1 MWFSEAGRGALAGA
15 LALGLTGCGFEPMY
29 DEGAPA
35 AEMLGRIAVGPVE
48 GAPAFEMRERLTE
61 RLGGGADAD
70 FVLDVDLD
78 LRRTG
83 VALTQ
88 QNVTTRF
95 NIIGTAEF
103 ALRPAAGGAAVV
115 TGQVRSITGY
125 SAPDSETASAF
136 ASLSAERDAESRLA
150 RTLADQI
157 VLRLALR
164 AEELEP

>member
-1 MWFSEAGRGALAGA
+1 MWFSEAGRAILAGA
-15 LALGLTGCGFEPMY
+15 LVFGLAGCGFEPMY
-29 DEGAPA
+29 GEGAPA
-35 AEMLGRIAVGPVE
+35 ARMLGRIAVGPVE

-61 RLGGGADAD
+61 RLGAGDGADLI
-70 FVLDVDLD
+70 LDVDLD
-78 LRRTG
+78 LRREG

-95 NIIGTAEF
+95 NIIGTADF
-103 ALRPAAGGAAVV
+103 ALRPAAGGPAVV
-115 TGQVRSITGY
+115 TGRVRNITGY

-136 ASLSAERDAESRLA
+136 ASLSAERDAESRVA

-157 VLRLALR
+157 VMRLALR

>member
-1 MWFSEAGRGALAGA
+1 MWCSEAGRAVLAGA
-15 LALGLTGCGFEPMY
+15 LALGLAGCGFEPMY
-29 DEGAPA
+29 DQGAPA
-35 AEMLGRIAVGPVE
+35 KEMLGRIAVGPVE

-61 RLGGGADAD
+61 RLGGDVDAD
-70 FVLDVDLD
+70 FILDVDLD

-95 NIIGTAEF
+95 NIIGTADF
-103 ALRPAAGGAAVV
+103 ALRPAAGGEAVV
-115 TGQVRSITGY
+115 TGQVRNITGY

-157 VLRLALR
+157 VLRLALQ
-164 AEELEP
+164 ADELGP

>member
-1 MWFSEAGRGALAGA
+1 MFLAGA
-15 LALGLTGCGFEPMY
+15 IALGLAGCGFEPMY
-29 DEGAPA
+29 GEGAPA
-35 AEMLGRIAVGPVE
+35 REMLGRIAVGPVE

-61 RLGGGADAD
+61 RLGGDAESD
-70 FVLDVDLD
+70 FILDVDLD

-95 NIIGTAEF
+95 NIVGTADF
-103 ALRPAAGGAAVV
+103 TLSPVAGGEPVL
-115 TGQVRSITGY
+115 TGQVRNITGY

-157 VLRLALR
+157 VLQIALQ
-164 AEELEP
+164 AEVLGP